1 MEICLWRTFDSTID
15 ILFIFTPK
23 LNSETKDSTSDHV
36 TTIINASTLL
46 SSVIKVILS
55 KFKRNETTV
64 VETLVAVNRLT
75 NTAQRMKFLLM
86 EKNLKVV
93 DQVGEKKDSG
103 I

>member
-75 NTAQRMKFLLM
+75 NTVQRMKFLLM